1 MIEKVPNLFC
11 RDVFL
16 LHDFCPFALCSKK
29 MMFYISSNIIHYLKY
44 IVYFTVYSPLLSC
57 FVSYLFCFSSSSFIC
72 TSPVLFSVC
81 LLCKFCCYVRK
92 GLPFV
97 RMHVCV
103 CVILVSLN
111 PRLQCS
117 SWSSSSSMCA
127 LSLKVLVSVLSLF
140 IRIDTPVDCFL
151 QLSVA

>member
-1 MIEKVPNLFC
+1 
-11 RDVFL
+11 
-16 LHDFCPFALCSKK
+16 
-29 MMFYISSNIIHYLKY
+29 MFYISSNIIHYLKY

-81 LLCKFCCYVRK
+81 LLCKFCCYIRK
-92 GLPFV
+92 CLPFV

-117 SWSSSSSMCA
+117 QGSCVCFYHCSFGVKQLVEWVLMQTADLQICFKTFSFNF
-127 LSLKVLVSVLSLF
+127 LLLKLFFVLDLF
-140 IRIDTPVDCFL
+140 KL
-151 QLSVA
+151 QAIL